1 MASPMSP
8 SKSPVTVAVLAA
20 AFRAGVYAAVAFAR
34 TTWKARRN
42 RRAVTDLLRFDDHA
56 LADIGLTRGDVAAV
70 LAGPALEDPSTRLRI
85 LAVERRA
92 AKQAQLREWWD
103 ADHGSRVVPFRAAAL
118 SESVA
123 VRTAS

>member
-8 SKSPVTVAVLAA
+8 SKRPVTIAVLAA
-20 AFRAGVYAAVAFAR
+20 ALRAGVYAAVAFVR

-42 RRAVTDLLRFDDHA
+42 RRAVAGLLQFDDHA

-70 LAGPALEDPSTRLRI
+70 LSGPVFEDPSSRLRI

-92 AKQAQLREWWD
+92 AKRAQVREWWE
-103 ADHGSRVVPFRAAAL
+103 AGRESRAVRPHTAPLAVPAPVRAAI
-118 SESVA
+118 
-123 VRTAS
+123 